1 MDFDFSTCGCFLLG
15 QFLKFDCKRRLTHNR
30 YIRYLVRHGIGG
42 PFHLSEKVDY
52 ECGFQGRLLGCLL
65 PKGRGYENQQGQAY
79 NVILHLYSPVFL
91 RDIRPTIFILWII
104 DKELI
109 ALECHPP
116 GKSLTLAP
124 KRNFLLLSGN
134 ILLAW
139 EAELGYN

>member
-1 MDFDFSTCGCFLLG
+1 MR
-15 QFLKFDCKRRLTHNR
+15 Q
-30 YIRYLVRHGIGG
+30 
-42 PFHLSEKVDY
+42 
-52 ECGFQGRLLGCLL
+52 
-65 PKGRGYENQQGQAY
+65 
-79 NVILHLYSPVFL
+79 
-91 RDIRPTIFILWII
+91 TIFILWII

-109 ALECHPP
+109 ALECRPP